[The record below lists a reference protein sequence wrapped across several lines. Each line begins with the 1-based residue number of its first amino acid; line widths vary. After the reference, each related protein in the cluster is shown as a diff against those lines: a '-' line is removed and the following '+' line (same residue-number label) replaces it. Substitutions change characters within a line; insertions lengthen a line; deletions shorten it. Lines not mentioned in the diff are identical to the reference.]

1 MTLRE
6 RWENLENDILAP
18 YAARSARSR
27 GRVKEEEPCPIR
39 TCFQRDRDRIL
50 HSKAFRRL
58 KHKTQVLLLPEGDHY
73 RTRLT
78 HTLEVAQIARTIAR
92 ALRLN
97 EDLTEAIAL
106 GHDLG
111 HTPFGHMGEEVL
123 DELALREGLDGFS
136 HARQSLRVVDI
147 LERDGRG
154 LNLTWEVREGISQH
168 SKGQVDV
175 RHGFRLSAPSTYE
188 AWVMRLSDSVAYLN
202 HDLDDALRASIVLLS
217 DVPRIVIEKMGDSHS
232 KRIGNLVMDIVTSS
246 GESGITMSDSM
257 LETTEVLRNFLF
269 KRVYSAEQARKEE
282 PKVRH
287 LLSTLFDFL
296 LEEATELSP
305 SGDDPPARQVL
316 DFISGMTDR
325 YAVAYFQRL
334 AVPTPWPFDMG
345 DFPKL
350 P

>member
-1 MTLRE
+1 M
-6 RWENLENDILAP
+6 
-18 YAARSARSR
+18 
-27 GRVKEEEPCPIR
+27 
-39 TCFQRDRDRIL
+39 
-50 HSKAFRRL
+50 
-58 KHKTQVLLLPEGDHY
+58 
-73 RTRLT
+73 
-78 HTLEVAQIARTIAR
+78 
-92 ALRLN
+92 
-97 EDLTEAIAL
+97 
-106 GHDLG
+106 
-111 HTPFGHMGEEVL
+111 
-123 DELALREGLDGFS
+123 
-136 HARQSLRVVDI
+136 
-147 LERDGRG
+147 
-154 LNLTWEVREGISQH
+154 
-168 SKGQVDV
+168 
-175 RHGFRLSAPSTYE
+175 
-188 AWVMRLSDSVAYLN
+188 
-202 HDLDDALRASIVLLS
+202 LS